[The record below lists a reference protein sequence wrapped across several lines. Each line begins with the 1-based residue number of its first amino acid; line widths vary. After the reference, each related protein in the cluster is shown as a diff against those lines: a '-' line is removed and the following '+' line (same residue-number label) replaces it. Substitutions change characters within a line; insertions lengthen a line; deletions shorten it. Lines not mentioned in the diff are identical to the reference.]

1 MITGVN
7 FKFRWDAPSQV
18 TIFQSSKGA
27 IMNSKFSL
35 VKSIALTAAIV
46 AGVSG
51 LARAEDD
58 TARIGGDAYA
68 YFNNAPIDKA
78 PSAWRQANPNGLS
91 NRQYEMLSSE
101 SLAYDFQP
109 HSFDR
114 APSTWRRRRPHGTSR
129 INRQRAPLRRRMK
142 LPSLRRLPP
151 RDGLTDAGR
160 AFPEGQTGCLRPRL
174 Y

>member
-7 FKFRWDAPSQV
+7 FKFRWDAPGQV

-35 VKSIALTAAIV
+35 VKSIALTAVIM

-114 APSTWRRRRPHGTSR
+114 APSTWRQTHPNGLSEHELQALGSE
-129 INRQRAPLRRRMK
+129 APAWHQ
-142 LPSLRRLPP
+142 PDQP
-151 RDGLTDAGR
+151 TAR
-160 AFPEGQTGCLRPRL
+160 AFASTNEAAVVAQTAAEGRSN
-174 Y
+174 